1 MSASA
6 SKYAAERAAAV
17 SAVGMTSTLSRKLQ
31 ENFDEALVVIKDDAS
46 PVTVADFAVQALIVS
61 RLHEQFPED
70 NFIAEEFVLDLRK
83 DMALFR
89 AVCDA
94 TGMDEEALVKIID
107 LCDFTGADDS
117 RTWILDPNDGTRG
130 FVKMRHY
137 CIALGLMEGGV
148 MRVGVLGC
156 PNLPV
161 SGIVADVGSQLG
173 SIFHAEQGQGAY
185 MIAEK
190 DIDTSS
196 VDPSVVLKGKR
207 CNVSDV
213 TDPSKADFC
222 ESFEARHSS
231 HSLSTKIAEIL
242 NMNGA
247 PYRLDSQAKYG
258 CIARGDVSIFLRF
271 PREGYVEKVYDSA
284 PAVIVVEEA
293 GGRVT
298 DGRGQPLDFS
308 KGRYM
313 DNDDGIVA
321 TNGVMHDTIIEA
333 VQAAIKQKAAV

>member
-161 SGIVADVGSQLG
+161 SGIVADGGSELG
-173 SIFHAEQGQGAY
+173 SVFHAEQGQGAY
-185 MIAEK
+185 MISEK